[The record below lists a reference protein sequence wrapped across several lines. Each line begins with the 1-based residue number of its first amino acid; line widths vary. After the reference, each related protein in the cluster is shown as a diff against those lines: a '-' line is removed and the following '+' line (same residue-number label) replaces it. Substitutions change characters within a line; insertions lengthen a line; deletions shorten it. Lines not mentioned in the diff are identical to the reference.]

1 MLYNAVKSYFY
12 PRSPCGERLFALLCN
27 LLHHDFYPRSPCG
40 ERLFVVLSLRGDYV
54 FLSTLS
60 LRRATPLTSGTK
72 TIFTNFYPRSPCGE
86 RRCLIMLGG
95 FAVDFYP
102 RSPCGERLGTLRTVS
117 VKKTFL
123 STLSLRR
130 ATQQLSAR
138 PTTRTPFLS
147 TLSLRRATTQHF
159 TTLHDILISI
169 HALLAESDRGERHAN
184 SQQENFYPR
193 SPCGERRSGLFSFAD
208 IRH

>member
-102 RSPCGERLGTLRTVS
+102 RSPCGERRGWTLNINGPMV
-117 VKKTFL
+117 FL

-130 ATQQLSAR
+130 ATWVEGDRFFYYA
-138 PTTRTPFLS
+138 FLS
-147 TLSLRRATTQHF
+147 TLSLRRATAKSCAMVSR
-159 TTLHDILISI
+159 LSY
-169 HALLAESDRGERHAN
+169 
-184 SQQENFYPR
+184 FYPR
-193 SPCGERRSGLFSFAD
+193 SPCGERRTQSASLSA
-208 IRH
+208 